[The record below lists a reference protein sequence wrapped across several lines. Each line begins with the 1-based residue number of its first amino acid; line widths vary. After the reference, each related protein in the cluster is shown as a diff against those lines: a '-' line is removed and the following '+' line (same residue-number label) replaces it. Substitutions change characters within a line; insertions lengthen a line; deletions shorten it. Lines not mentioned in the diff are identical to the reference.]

1 MFDTYVTLV
10 GNVLTA
16 PEWRRTKNT
25 GQLVANFKV
34 ASTARRLDRDSGK
47 WVDGDSLRVRVTCW
61 RKLAEGVAA
70 CVITGN
76 PVIVVGR
83 MYTRDWTDDAGKHRV
98 MYELEAV
105 AIGHDLSRGMSQ
117 FVRGRPSAVTSSVE
131 DEQEPVLAGGEL
143 TDPVPD
149 DEAPASRDDG
159 FLDDLGD
166 GLPPLPVSPAAG
178 YGLPGTTFTAGP
190 VDAAEDDEQAD
201 DEQADDEQADDDG
214 DGEGLDGDDLGEEDD
229 FLRDESAGGAAS
241 LAGGLTGGAIDDG
254 LPVSGEAGLGAIGA
268 DGGGFGDADKPP
280 RRSRRRVRTPI
291 PA

>member
-34 ASTARRLDRDSGK
+34 ASTARRLDRDTGK
-47 WVDGDSLRVRVTCW
+47 WMDGDSLRVRVTCW
-61 RKLAEGVAA
+61 RRLAEGVAA

-83 MYTRDWTDDAGKHRV
+83 MYTRDWTDDAGTHRV

-105 AIGHDLSRGMSQ
+105 AVGHDLSRGLSQ
-117 FVRGRPSAVTSSVE
+117 FVRSRPSAITSSVE
-131 DEQEPVLAGGEL
+131 DEQEPALAGGQL

-149 DEAPASRDDG
+149 DEVPARRDDG
-159 FLDDLGD
+159 SFDELGD

-178 YGLPGTTFTAGP
+178 YGPPGAAFTAGS
-190 VDAAEDDEQAD
+190 VDAAEDDE
-201 DEQADDEQADDDG
+201 EADDDV
-214 DGEGLDGDDLGEEDD
+214 DGEGLDGDGLDGDDLGEEDD
-229 FLRDESAGGAAS
+229 LLGDESAGRAVLPGEG
-241 LAGGLTGGAIDDG
+241 LAGEAIEDG
-254 LPVSGEAGLGAIGA
+254 FPVSGEGSSGAIA
-268 DGGGFGDADKPP
+268 DADTPP

>member
-34 ASTARRLDRDSGK
+34 ASTARRLDRDTGK
-47 WVDGDSLRVRVTCW
+47 WVDRDSLRVRVTCW

-83 MYTRDWTDDAGKHRV
+83 MYTRDWTDDAGTHRV

-117 FVRGRPSAVTSSVE
+117 FVRSRPSTVTSSVE
-131 DEQEPVLAGGEL
+131 DEHEPALAGGQP

-149 DEAPASRDDG
+149 DEVPARRDDG
-159 FLDDLGD
+159 YFDEFGD
-166 GLPPLPVSPAAG
+166 GLSPLPVSPAAG
-178 YGLPGTTFTAGP
+178 YGPSGAAFTAGP
-190 VDAAEDDEQAD
+190 VDAAEDDEEG
-201 DEQADDEQADDDG
+201 DEDVDG
-214 DGEGLDGDDLGEEDD
+214 DGLDGDGLDGGDLDEEDD
-229 FLRDESAGGAAS
+229 LLGDESAGRGVPPGEG
-241 LAGGLTGGAIDDG
+241 LAGEAIEDG
-254 LPVSGEAGLGAIGA
+254 FPASGEGGSGAIGA
-268 DGGGFGDADKPP
+268 DGGGFGDADAPP